1 MESHKDNENRRTSFT
16 VPFTL
21 NNSRGDAVF
30 IIAKY
35 AISVRTLTFVGIM
48 LLVDFFLKKTIPALA
63 HGGIVRPILF
73 LIAID
78 ILAWLLFATRIKTG
92 LTGFK
97 LFNIAKTHLM
107 KFQNQTIDF
116 DKTTLLS
123 EVMNYLPFTEIKR
136 NGVIVFEDGTKGILI
151 PVVGFASNNM
161 FDSGKLATVMAFQ
174 DALRTADNKTTQYL
188 LTVVSG
194 QNVNVQVKT
203 LMESYEKEKNEILRE
218 MYRDDILK
226 LMDYVD
232 GQFDTLHQ
240 YVLYRFPNDEAF
252 INTRTWID
260 DLDNSKSL
268 TFRST
273 AIYNRNDV
281 IQIFQQIFAP
291 SQHETVVVNFENDK

>member
-1 MESHKDNENRRTSFT
+1 MDSQNNEPPKKYSFT
-16 VPFTL
+16 IPFTL

-35 AISVRTLTFVGIM
+35 AISVRTITFVGIM
-48 LLVDFFLKKTIPALA
+48 LMVDFFLKKTIPALA

-73 LIAID
+73 LIALD

-123 EVMNYLPFTEIKR
+123 EVMNYMPFSEIRKD
-136 NGVIVFEDGTKGILI
+136 GTIVFDDGTLGLMI
-151 PVVGFASNNM
+151 PVVGYASNNM
-161 FDSGKLATVMAFQ
+161 FDQGKLATVMAFQ
-174 DALRTADNKTTQYL
+174 NALRTADNKTTQYL

-194 QNVNVQVKT
+194 QNVNTQVQT
-203 LMESYEKEKNEILRE
+203 LLESYEQEENEVLRD
-218 MYRDDILK
+218 MYRDEIVK

-240 YVLYRFPNDEAF
+240 YILFRYPNNDAYV
-252 INTRTWID
+252 NTMTW
-260 DLDNSKSL
+260 LEELQNSNSL
-268 TFRST
+268 TF
-273 AIYNRNDV
+273 AIPRILNRHDI

-291 SQHETVVVNFENDK
+291 SQHETVVVSFEDK

>member
-1 MESHKDNENRRTSFT
+1 MDSQNNEPPKKYSFT
-16 VPFTL
+16 IPFTL

-35 AISVRTLTFVGIM
+35 AISVRTITFVGIM
-48 LLVDFFLKKTIPALA
+48 LMVDFFLKKTIPALA

-73 LIAID
+73 LIALD

-123 EVMNYLPFTEIKR
+123 EVMNYMPFSEIRKD
-136 NGVIVFEDGTKGILI
+136 GTIVFDDGTLGLMI
-151 PVVGFASNNM
+151 PVVGYASNNM
-161 FDSGKLATVMAFQ
+161 FDQGKLATVMAFQ
-174 DALRTADNKTTQYL
+174 NALRTADNKTTQYL

-194 QNVNVQVKT
+194 QNVNTQVQT
-203 LMESYEKEKNEILRE
+203 LLESYEQEKNEVLRD
-218 MYRDDILK
+218 MYRDEIVK

-240 YVLYRFPNDEAF
+240 YVLFRYPNNDAYV
-252 INTRTWID
+252 NTMTW
-260 DLDNSKSL
+260 LEELQNSNSL
-268 TFRST
+268 TF
-273 AIYNRNDV
+273 AIPRILNRHDI

-291 SQHETVVVNFENDK
+291 SQHETVVVSFEDK